1 MTIDKIGRCKD
12 CASLDF
18 LNRDGSCEWCLDT
31 ATLVY
36 STGFMQAATP
46 PARSDDD
53 KPGAA

>member
-18 LNRDGSCEWCLDT
+18 LNREGSCEWCLDT

-46 PARSDDD
+46 PAKDDD
-53 KPGAA
+53 KPEAA